1 MTKIRTW
8 DGAVPAPGT
17 LLRDIGL
24 AEPDFQLF
32 TSSMQIDAENPEIIR
47 MIGSST
53 ERDMQGDTMT
63 VNALADMTNAPVGLT
78 IFLNHDYTL
87 PGSLFGS
94 LVEQPKL
101 VQQGGVADIH
111 IACDYEKSNPAAA
124 QTYGY
129 IKNGRRLGCSVGCMV
144 LEYEIDEEND
154 DGHSWW
160 PPIIITSVL
169 TLEWSVVGIPANQRC
184 WVEQGLKGLFTRTFD
199 KRLAAAVKGLYP
211 RQYNDIIAGCPD
223 AALRRDLARV
233 VARPTSASRMEWVP
247 LSKTFVMNTK
257 GRIHEVG
264 RDLVG
269 TAVATQQ
276 VLLNN
281 LKAAGGAGSDA
292 SWRRRAAAPELEQ
305 QQVEPDAAKGACGKT
320 TWPLADRDRAWDN
333 GEAHKRIVEW
343 AGGNDDFSVAKLKQ
357 VHFWAAEGA
366 AKLGDFKLL
375 FCDVI
380 DGEIRAVPHAIEACT
395 GSHGVDAADIPEDD
409 KEAIKKKIETYYNR
423 MADEF
428 NDPDI
433 KVPWKEEEA
442 EDGDEEKAA
451 APATTGSVASLRSNE
466 SAGAHSAGAALSTT
480 KGESHVGK
488 LATLDETQRLIL
500 KQLNQAGA
508 ALGLPPVEMKDD
520 GTFVFAAGA
529 PVDADAYAE
538 SVIERVIGRMFELQ
552 KAGAEFSK
560 ENMAHLCSIH
570 KALHKMTDGKIC
582 DMDEALSG
590 KDDDEDG
597 DGHADPDGDG
607 DNDDSDQKGMKAFI
621 EATIKSTVALY
632 LAPIAQGLG
641 EVNTTLSGLG
651 TKGLEQSVGAAQA
664 QLVGLMRKIAGV
676 EGQIA
681 QTARNAAALY
691 DMPVGRPT
699 GLTRSTHE
707 AQGGLPGSTVS
718 REQLLN
724 LAAPSS
730 KQDGTWDGTLE
741 QARRQCHFQELD
753 AGGYQVKYRV
763 WPAGVGGSVAKGV
776 RPALTPD
783 EKSLMRPPW
792 ILAYKE
798 GGEATVPLLS
808 LAEIGE
814 ADAALAAAAAAAQ
827 SEQQ

>member
-1 MTKIRTW
+1 MKIRTW

-24 AEPDFQLF
+24 AEPDFQMF
-32 TSSMQIDAENPEIIR
+32 TSSMQVDPDHPDTIR

-101 VQQGGVADIH
+101 VQQGGIADIH

-154 DGHSWW
+154 DGRSWW

-169 TLEWSVVGIPANQRC
+169 TMEWSVVGIPANQRC

-211 RQYNDIIAGCPD
+211 RQYSDIIEGCPD

-233 VARPTSASRMEWVP
+233 VARPTSPSRMEWVP

-281 LKAAGGAGSDA
+281 LKMAGGGAGSDA
-292 SWRRRAAAPELEQ
+292 SWRRRAAASEEQ
-305 QQVEPDAAKGACGKT
+305 QQAEPDVTKGACGKT
-320 TWPLADRDRAWDN
+320 TWPLADRNAAWDS
-333 GEAHKRIVEW
+333 GEAHARLVEW
-343 AGGNDDFSVAKLKQ
+343 AGGADDFSVAKLKQ
-357 VHFWAAEGA
+357 VHFWCAEDA
-366 AKLGDFKLL
+366 EKLGDFKLP
-375 FCDVI
+375 FCDVV
-380 DGEIRAVPHAIEACT
+380 DGDVKAIPHAIFSVAGVLQ
-395 GSHGVDAADIPEDD
+395 GSMGGADIPDEDAD
-409 KEAIKKKIETYYNR
+409 AVKKKVETYYNR

-428 NDPDI
+428 NDTDI
-433 KVPWKEEEA
+433 KVPWA
-442 EDGDEEKAA
+442 DDDGKEKAG
-451 APATTGSVASLRSNE
+451 APAMAGSVASLRSE
-466 SAGAHSAGAALSTT
+466 SAGAHSPGTPAAPTTET
-480 KGESHVGK
+480 KGHPTMGDKV
-488 LATLDETQRLIL
+488 ATLDETQRLIL
-500 KQLNQAGA
+500 KQMNQAGA
-508 ALGLPPVEMKDD
+508 ALGLPAVTMKED
-520 GTFVFAAGA
+520 GSFVYAAGA
-529 PVDADAYAE
+529 PVAEDAWAE
-538 SVIERVIGRMFELQ
+538 AMIERVLGKMFEIE
-552 KAGAEFSK
+552 KAGATFSK
-560 ENMAHLCSIH
+560 ENMAHLCAIH
-570 KALHKMTDGKIC
+570 KCLHKMTEGKIC
-582 DMDEALSG
+582 AMDEALSG
-590 KDDDEDG
+590 EGDDDD
-597 DGHADPDGDG
+597 HSDPDGDG
-607 DNDDSDQKGMKAFI
+607 DNDDSDQKGMQAFI

-632 LAPIAQGLG
+632 MAPIAQGLG
-641 EVNTTLSGLG
+641 EVNTSLAGLG
-651 TKGLEQSVGAAQA
+651 TRSLEQSVGVAQA
-664 QLVGLMRKIAGV
+664 QLVGLMRKIAGA
-676 EGQIA
+676 EEQIA

-699 GLTRSTHE
+699 AVTRSTHE
-707 AQGGLPGSTVS
+707 AENGTAAPGTVS
-718 REQLLN
+718 REELLR
-724 LAAPSS
+724 LAAAPATG
-730 KQDGTWDGTLE
+730 QNGTWDGTLE
-741 QARRQCHFQELD
+741 MARRQCRYEELD
-753 AGGYQVKYRV
+753 AGGYKIKYRV

-776 RPALTPD
+776 RPALTTD
-783 EKSLMRPPW
+783 EKSLMRPAW
-792 ILAYKE
+792 ILAYQE
-798 GGEATVPLLS
+798 GGEASVPLLS
-808 LAEIGE
+808 LGEINE
-814 ADAALAAAAAAAQ
+814 ADTALAAAAAAQQQ
-827 SEQQ
+827 SAV